1 MSSIAIFSAEILA
14 CLAVS
19 TVILLRLQRLLRRIG
34 SEVCERGGASTEF
47 WIAYTQ
53 IMMAVAP
60 ILLVAWFSQAGQHV
74 SVVAQLK
81 SSISIVL
88 CGQFLGLVLV
98 GRAVWNMVKPAMK
111 VPAPALP
118 KAAPAA

>member
-1 MSSIAIFSAEILA
+1 MPAIAIFAIEIVACIAVSLLILA
-14 CLAVS
+14 
-19 TVILLRLQRLLRRIG
+19 RLQRLMRRIG

-53 IMMAVAP
+53 IMMTVAP
-60 ILLVAWFSQAGQHV
+60 VLLVAWFSQAGQHAAL
-74 SVVAQLK
+74 VAQLK

-98 GRAVWNMVKPAMK
+98 GASMTAAQPSKPF
-111 VPAPALP
+111 PAPA
-118 KAAPAA
+118 A